1 MYVSRPISNP
11 IAGLLSDCRH
21 VCNII
26 SPLAHVTHVA
36 HANLGD
42 DDEPEWMVEF
52 AKKDARRTIAEKRQE
67 FEARLAKSKQE
78 EDRLRQAQANQRPQK
93 RQVCRSRH
101 PDTFRFLLNEHVPIN
116 LLAGGRANLNGQTRR

>member
-11 IAGLLSDCRH
+11 YAGLLFLLSSCFN
-21 VCNII
+21 VI
-26 SPLAHVTHVA
+26 SPLTHV
-36 HANLGD
+36 NIGD

-93 RQVCRSRH
+93 RQVCRCRH
-101 PDTFRFLLNEHVPIN
+101 PNTFHLLLNEHVPIN
-116 LLAGGRANLNGQTRR
+116 LLARGRANLNGQTRR